1 VKTFQRSQEWGL
13 WVARHS
19 QPTDAARQSS
29 MLGRLVVVLS
39 LGSAALAAVRGASRS
54 DPPAA
59 QRTDGYPPFPIGGP
73 CTTAW
78 REDMLTRVQEL
89 SGLKTW
95 IEANPR
101 KQTPSGNIPQAIA
114 NQLETAR
121 RTAAR
126 EDTRN
131 GKRLSRWTKFW
142 ASVNGAAFERT
153 LGNLDAVEVD
163 LLRLAPDDYVNG
175 QLPSLQA
182 HVNRYLSKD
191 DPRRRRVEELT
202 LPGHQLT
209 EADRDTL
216 VAALH
221 AANSHRRRELT
232 RLRSFRNLIAGGA
245 LTLFALA
252 ALIAIL
258 GRNHP
263 DWMPLCFLPED
274 KKKFVCP
281 LHEFPVPNPTGA
293 KIDDLVARTANPND
307 ILVIELVGLV
317 AATLAGAIALRSMR
331 GTSTPYAVPV
341 ALILLKLPAG
351 ALTAVLG
358 LLFIRGGFVP
368 GLTALDSSA
377 QIIAWAIIFG
387 YAQQVFTRL
396 IDNQGQGILHDVA
409 GQGAAGDRPPKS
421 R

>member
-1 VKTFQRSQEWGL
+1 VTRRRQPNDADRRPSTFGRFVIAASLVSGA
-13 WVARHS
+13 VA
-19 QPTDAARQSS
+19 AAR
-29 MLGRLVVVLS
+29 GF
-39 LGSAALAAVRGASRS
+39 GRS
-54 DPPAA
+54 DPPAGPSSSA
-59 QRTDGYPPFPIGGP
+59 YPPFPIGGP

-78 REDMLTRVQEL
+78 REEMLTRVQEL
-89 SGLKTW
+89 SGLKSW

-101 KQTPSGNIPQAIA
+101 RQTPSGNIPQAIA

-121 RTAAR
+121 LTAAR
-126 EDTRN
+126 EDTRD
-131 GKRLSRWTKFW
+131 GKRISRWTKFW
-142 ASVNGAAFERT
+142 ASANGAAFERT

-163 LLRLAPDDYVNG
+163 LLRLAPDDYVSG

-191 DPRRRRVEELT
+191 DPRRKRISELT
-202 LPGHQLT
+202 RPGQKLA

-216 VAALH
+216 IAALH

-252 ALIAIL
+252 IIIALLA
-258 GRNHP
+258 RKHP
-263 DWMPLCFLPED
+263 EWMPLCFLPED

-281 LHEFPVPNPTGA
+281 LHELPVPKPADA
-293 KIDDLVARTANPND
+293 KIDDLVAKTANPYD
-307 ILVIELVGLV
+307 MLVIELVGLV
-317 AATLAGAIALRSMR
+317 AATLAGALALRSMR

-368 GLTALDSSA
+368 GLSALDSSA

-409 GQGAAGDRPPKS
+409 GQGAGGDREQKS